1 MVFSYNKRK
10 NDMKEIESNDAIS
23 RTVDLLDNTPEVK
36 LFYLE
41 NQKLKLSKDIKIIK
55 EIPLTN
61 FIWIDLKNVDPKTE
75 SELEDFMKIYIQEE
89 DELEEIELSSRFI
102 ETEDTL
108 VANSNFLKDSMEN
121 EAVSFILKNG
131 ILVSVRDSKLRSFD
145 ETIKKI
151 FASPKNFPTGF
162 HIFVALLE
170 TRVEY
175 DADMIEDA
183 NAEITQLSQTLTV
196 TEDIDEDIL
205 LQIKNLQEKVMHL
218 RENTIDK
225 QRVVSNVLRSELTPK
240 ELRNRLGMVI
250 KDINSLIEHTKFGF
264 DRLDYLQDTFLGLV
278 NIEQNK
284 IIKIFTVV
292 SVIFLPPTLI
302 ASIYG
307 MNFKFMPELEW
318 EFGYLFAIVL
328 MLFVTGA
335 ILLFFKRKNWI

>member
-225 QRVVSNVLRSELTPK
+225 QRVVSNVLRSELTPMAK
-240 ELRNRLGMVI
+240 LPSALWLLKHV
-250 KDINSLIEHTKFGF
+250 K
-264 DRLDYLQDTFLGLV
+264 LV
-278 NIEQNK
+278 W
-284 IIKIFTVV
+284 
-292 SVIFLPPTLI
+292 LPHGWVMTHQ
-302 ASIYG
+302 SC
-307 MNFKFMPELEW
+307 
-318 EFGYLFAIVL
+318 
-328 MLFVTGA
+328 
-335 ILLFFKRKNWI
+335 R

>member
-1 MVFSYNKRK
+1 MNE
-10 NDMKEIESNDAIS
+10 NQTIDTIS
-23 RTVDLLDNTPEVK
+23 KTVDMMDNTPEVK
-36 LFYLE
+36 LFYIE
-41 NQKLKLSKDIKIIK
+41 NQRLKIAKDIRILK
-55 EIPLTN
+55 EVPLTN

-75 SELEDFMKIYIQEE
+75 SDLEEFLKIYIQEE

-131 ILVSVRDSKLRSFD
+131 ILVSVRDSKLKSFD
-145 ETIKKI
+145 ETVKKI
-151 FASPKNFPTGF
+151 FANPKNFPTGF

-183 NAEITQLSQTLTV
+183 NAEITQLSQTLTI

-240 ELRNRLGMVI
+240 DLRTRLGMVI

-302 ASIYG
+302 ASVYG
-307 MNFKFMPELEW
+307 MNFKFMPELNW
-318 EFGYLFAIVL
+318 TYGYLFAIVL
-328 MLFVTGA
+328 MLVVTCA
-335 ILLFFKRKNWI
+335 ILLIFKHKNWI

>member
-1 MVFSYNKRK
+1 
-10 NDMKEIESNDAIS
+10 MKEIESNDAIS

-121 EAVSFILKNG
+121 EAVFSILKNG

-218 RENTIDK
+218 RENTIDN